1 MEFKDQYGKIIDHL
15 KMERDEQLQ
24 AEKYVTS
31 DCVVLELGA
40 RYGTVSCIINKKV
53 GPNMVVVEPD
63 IRVQDALE
71 QNMKA
76 NDCNFNIVKGVISKV
91 PLELINL
98 NNWYGGYAATT
109 VKSEV
114 SSIPNFTLEEV
125 ESKYNLVFNTLV
137 ADCEG
142 FLEQFLDENPKL
154 YNQLSLIMFEKDY
167 PNKCNYAKIAD
178 TLRANGFTCLDGS
191 FHSIWK
197 KL

>member
-24 AEKYVTS
+24 AEKYLTPE
-31 DCVVLELGA
+31 CVVLELGA

-53 GPNMVVVEPD
+53 GTNMVVVEPD

-76 NDCNFNIVKGVISKV
+76 NNCNFNIVKGVISRV

-98 NNWYGGYAATT
+98 NYWYGGYGATT
-109 VKSEV
+109 EKSEV

-178 TLRANGFTCLDGS
+178 TLRANGFTCLDGG

>member
-1 MEFKDQYGKIIDHL
+1 MKFKDQYGKIINHL
-15 KMERDEQLQ
+15 KMERNEQIQ
-24 AEKYVTS
+24 AEQYLTPE
-31 DCVVLELGA
+31 CIVLELGA

-76 NDCNFNIVKGVISKV
+76 NDCDFNIIKGVISRV

-98 NNWYGGYAATT
+98 DNYYGGYAATT

-125 ESKYNLVFNTLV
+125 ETKYNLTFNTLV

-142 FLEQFLDENPKL
+142 FLEQFMDENPKL
-154 YNQLSLIMFEKDY
+154 YQQLSLIMFEKDY
-167 PNKCNYAKIAD
+167 PDKCNYAKIENI
-178 TLRANGFTCLDGS
+178 LKANGFTCLDIS

>member
-1 MEFKDQYGKIIDHL
+1 MEFKDQYGNIIDYL
-15 KMERDEQLQ
+15 NIERDEQLQ
-24 AEKYVTS
+24 AENYLTS
-31 DCVVLELGA
+31 ECVVLELGA

-53 GPNMVVVEPD
+53 GANMVVVEPD
-63 IRVQDALE
+63 VRVQDALE
-71 QNMKA
+71 KNMKA
-76 NDCNFNIVKGVISKV
+76 NGCDFNIIKGVISRV
-91 PLELINL
+91 PLELTQINSYDG
-98 NNWYGGYAATT
+98 YGATT

-114 SSIPNFTLEEV
+114 SSIPNFTLEKI
-125 ESKYNLVFNTLV
+125 ESNYNLVFNTLV

-154 YNQLSLIMFEKDY
+154 YNQLSLILFEKDY
-167 PNKCNYAKIAD
+167 PNKCNYEKIEH